1 MFLGVQVVTVLSVD
15 TYMVSVREMPGY
27 IFFFIIQEYQSSKN
41 GTDLGNGSLSSYLVD
56 KAGYVEWEIIT

>member
-27 IFFFIIQEYQSSKN
+27 IFFFIIQEYQSYKN
-41 GTDLGNGSLSSYLVD
+41 GTYLGNGSLSSYLVD
-56 KAGYVEWEIIT
+56 QAGYVEMGNY